1 MRTRT
6 IRRTADDHDP
16 ALARDV
22 GQRILAARKRAGMTQ
37 TELTG
42 GRYTKA
48 FISALEHGISRP
60 SLEALTYLAQR
71 LRVPVTELLGER
83 QPAWSR
89 VEADLLLVSGDWL
102 KAADA
107 YRTLLDDET
116 QPLKRAE
123 LERGLAEALVRLER
137 PQEAIAVASSSAA
150 GFEAAGSPEDAAMA
164 RYWLGGAFYAMDN
177 EDEAASI
184 MRSVL
189 DGIRGGLKVEAHWEV
204 RLLIALA
211 AIENR
216 RGEEARAL
224 GYLEE
229 ARSRVGDIDDRKRG
243 AFLVTLATSY
253 RERGDLEGAIRL
265 ADQALARYR
274 DALLDREVGL
284 LENDLALSYMAM
296 GSIGKAREHAATADA
311 ALTATADDR
320 DRAHVVETLA
330 QIALAAGE
338 LDDAERTA
346 AAALVLATDTMN
358 HKAAISAGLTQARIA
373 RRRGDLALAAERME
387 AAAGLASE
395 HARPQQ
401 QGDILTEWS
410 EILAELGDVA
420 GAYRLSREALEV
432 VRH

>member
-6 IRRTADDHDP
+6 IRRTADQDRT
-16 ALARDV
+16 LTRDV
-22 GQRILAARKRAGMTQ
+22 GNRILAARKRAGLTQ
-37 TELTG
+37 TQLAG

-48 FISALEHGISRP
+48 FISALEHGISNP
-60 SLEALTYLAQR
+60 SLEALTFLSQQ
-71 LRVPVTELLGER
+71 LQVPVTELLGER
-83 QPAWSR
+83 APAWSR
-89 VEADLLLVSGDWL
+89 VEADLLLASGDWL

-107 YRTLLDDET
+107 YRGLLDDEA
-116 QPLKRAE
+116 QPLRRAE

-137 PQEAIAVASSSAA
+137 PDEAIAVASSAAAAFDAA
-150 GFEAAGSPEDAAMA
+150 GAAEDAAMA
-164 RYWLGGAFYAMDN
+164 RYWLAGAFYAKDN

-184 MRSVL
+184 DRALL
-189 DGIRGGLKVEAHWEV
+189 DGVRAGLKVEAHWEV

-211 AIENR
+211 AIEHR
-216 RGEEARAL
+216 RGEETRAL

-229 ARSRVGDIDDRKRG
+229 ARAKVADVDDRRRG
-243 AFLVTLATSY
+243 AFLATLAATY
-253 RERGDLEGAIRL
+253 RERGDLEAAVRL
-265 ADQALARYR
+265 ADQAIARFR
-274 DALLDREVGL
+274 EAMLEREVAL

-296 GSIGKAREHAATADA
+296 GSIARAREHAAAADA
-311 ALTATADDR
+311 ALRATGDER
-320 DRAHVVETLA
+320 DRAHVVETVA

-338 LDDAERTA
+338 LEEAERTA
-346 AAALVLATDTMN
+346 AAALALATDTVN
-358 HKAAISAGLTQARIA
+358 HKAAISAALTSARVA
-373 RRRGDLALAAERME
+373 RARGDLSLAGQRME
-387 AAAGLASE
+387 TAAGLARE